1 MDTKFHTDLM
11 ILSGHT
17 YNNGKFELPSGWQEI
32 TSYSDDNGF
41 QATVYKNG
49 DNITISY
56 RGTEITKLENN
67 EFVKDIF
74 SDFQMSINNFPNQYK
89 SANEVYK
96 QIRQSYPNSKIT
108 VTGHSL
114 GGSLAQLVSAEN
126 GCQAVTFNAYGTGDI
141 LKQAGYKNIYNMNI
155 INYGNPEDRVFNSN
169 KIMQPG
175 KTFATNTDFNNTYK
189 LSWYETTQKRGLP
202 NANAH
207 KIEQMGPLDD
217 AVEIEPTTTEYN
229 AATPFQLYAEK
240 TFTRDE
246 IARMSN
252 DEFAQNEQMIM
263 QQLKNGQIKT
273 QKPDYSNF
281 SNPITGSKKIYTKEE
296 LDKMSS
302 QDFIKKENEIMA
314 QLQSIGIP
322 AKCDLPKSYT
332 GTSGQRKWVTIN
344 GKHVLINK

>member
-1 MDTKFHTDLM
+1 MDTKLHNDLM
-11 ILSGHT
+11 ILAGHT
-17 YNNGKFELPSGWQEI
+17 YKNGKFILPANWQEL
-32 TSYSDDNGF
+32 TSFTAGNGF
-41 QATVYKNG
+41 QATVYKN
-49 DNITISY
+49 DNEIAISY
-56 RGTEITKLENN
+56 RGTDSLMDFILS
-67 EFVKDIF
+67 DIPMGTNILPIQF
-74 SDFQMSINNFPNQYK
+74 K
-89 SANEVYK
+89 EANEVYQQIK
-96 QIRQSYPNSKIT
+96 QQYPNANIT
-108 VTGHSL
+108 LTGHSL

-126 GCQAVTFNAYGTGDI
+126 GCCACTFNAYGTNDI
-141 LKQAGYKNIYNMNI
+141 LNNAGIYNTKELNI
-155 INYGNPEDRVFNSN
+155 INYGNINDPVFNSSYT
-169 KIMQPG
+169 KHPG
-175 KTFATNTDFNNTYK
+175 RNFVTNTELNPDK
-189 LSWYETTQKRGLP
+189 IYEVGYRYNIHQP
-202 NANAH
+202 AH
-207 KIEQMGPLDD
+207 KIEYMNSLDD
-217 AVEIEPTTTEYN
+217 AVEIEAKLITASN
-229 AATPFQLYAEK
+229 NPFQLYAEK
-240 TFTRDE
+240 TFTRED

-252 DEFAQNEQMIM
+252 DEFAKNEQIIM